1 LLPKLVEDCVN
12 LRRYVATSDR
22 FPAVVARKLYRALQN
37 FSLPAPRILVVPALR
52 IFLLIRAVYYFVWR
66 VFVCEPLFKAYCT
79 KYGRNLHTGVYIH
92 WIQGKGEII
101 VGDNVTFD
109 GKSSFSF
116 PARYSVLP
124 ALSVGD
130 NSYIGHGCGFT
141 VGCRVTV
148 GCDCLF
154 AVGVRI
160 LDTPGHPTA
169 PEQRLKRLPAPNE
182 AVRPVVIGD
191 NVWIGA
197 FATILPGVVIGSG
210 SVIGTGAVVTK
221 SVPENTLVAGNPAR
235 VIRSLAGGETT
246 DQELIGKEVR
256 NS

>member
-1 LLPKLVEDCVN
+1 LQSKLAEDVVN

-22 FPAVVARKLYRALQN
+22 FPAVVSRKLYRALQN
-37 FSLPAPRILVVPALR
+37 LSVPAPRILVVPALR
-52 IFLLIRAVYYFVWR
+52 IFLLIRSVYYFVWR

-79 KYGRNLHTGVYIH
+79 KYGRNLHTGVFIH
-92 WIQGKGEII
+92 WVQGKGEII

-116 PARYSVLP
+116 AARYSSLP

-130 NSYIGHGCGFT
+130 NSWIGHGCGFT
-141 VGCRVTV
+141 VGSRITV
-148 GCDCLF
+148 GRNCLF
-154 AVGVRI
+154 GVGIRV
-160 LDTPGHPTA
+160 LDTPGHPTD
-169 PEQRLKRLPAPNE
+169 PEQRLERRPAPNE
-182 AVRPVVIGD
+182 AVQPVVIGD

-197 FATILPGVVIGSG
+197 YATILPGVTIGCG

-235 VIRSLAGGETT
+235 VIRSLSSKTMT
-246 DQELIGKEVR
+246 NQELI
-256 NS
+256 NP

>member
-1 LLPKLVEDCVN
+1 MN

-37 FSLPAPRILVVPALR
+37 FSVPAPRILVVPALR
-52 IFLLIRAVYYFVWR
+52 IFLLIRAVYYFIWR

-92 WIQGKGEII
+92 WVQGKGEII

-109 GKSSFSF
+109 GKCGVSFA
-116 PARYSVLP
+116 ARYTNLP
-124 ALSVGD
+124 TLSVGD
-130 NSYIGHGCGFT
+130 NSFVGHGCGFT
-141 VGCRVTV
+141 VGRSITI
-148 GCDCLF
+148 GRNCLF
-154 AVGVRI
+154 AVGV
-160 LDTPGHPTA
+160 LVSDAPGHPTD
-169 PEQRLKRLPAPNE
+169 PEQRLKKLPAPSE

-197 FATILPGVVIGSG
+197 HSTILPGVTVGSG
-210 SVIGTGAVVTK
+210 SVIGTRAVVTK
-221 SVPENTLVAGNPAR
+221 SVPANVLAAGNPAR
-235 VIRSLAGGETT
+235 VIRSLSGGETT

>member
-1 LLPKLVEDCVN
+1 LLSRLVEDVVN

-22 FPAVVARKLYRALQN
+22 FSAVVARKLYRALQN
-37 FSLPAPRILVVPALR
+37 FSVPAPRIPIVPALHV
-52 IFLLIRAVYYFVWR
+52 FLLIRSLYYFIWR
-66 VFVCEPLFKAYCT
+66 VFVCEPMFKAYCT

-92 WIQGKGEII
+92 WVQGKGEII

-116 PARYSVLP
+116 AARYTTLP

-130 NSYIGHGCGFT
+130 NSFIGHDCVFT
-141 VGCRVTV
+141 VGSKITIGR
-148 GCDCLF
+148 DCLF
-154 AVGVRI
+154 AVGVRVS
-160 LDTPGHPTA
+160 DAPGHPTD
-169 PEQRLKRLPAPNE
+169 PKQRLERLPAPNE

-197 FATILPGVVIGSG
+197 YATIFPGVTIGTG

-221 SVPENTLVAGNPAR
+221 SVGENILVAGNPAR
-235 VIRSLAGGETT
+235 VIRSLVVDAK
-246 DQELIGKEVR
+246 I
-256 NS
+256 NP